1 MYSQL
6 WVCASVQECHMVRIR
21 YPNGSYAG
29 FRIEQRGFDYL
40 AVRARY
46 VALLIYLCCVTL
58 LHYPVA

>member
-1 MYSQL
+1 
-6 WVCASVQECHMVRIR
+6 MVRIR

-29 FRIEQRGFDYL
+29 FRIEQRGFGYL